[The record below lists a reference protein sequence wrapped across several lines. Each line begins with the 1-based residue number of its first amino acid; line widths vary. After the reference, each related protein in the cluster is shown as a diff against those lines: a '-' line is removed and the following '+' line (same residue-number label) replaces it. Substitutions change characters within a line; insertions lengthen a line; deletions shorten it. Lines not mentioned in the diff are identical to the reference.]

1 MKLTKILLENKL
13 TKLTNSLR
21 QYSDTKRTR
30 KQTHKTHKLTEN
42 LDGNK
47 LTKLTNS
54 QNSHKLTS
62 KLTFYP
68 ATLLRPI
75 AGISNYIRY
84 LFFLCEFVSLQYILT
99 CEEKVGGV
107 HNIQYRDG
115 LRETHITLK
124 LTSPAGVV

>member
-1 MKLTKILLENKL
+1 MKLTKILLGNKL

-21 QYSDTKRTR
+21 WYSDAKRTR

-54 QNSHKLTS
+54 HKLTS

-68 ATLLRPI
+68 ATLRRPI

-84 LFFLCEFVSLQYILT
+84 LFFLCEFVSLQYIPT
-99 CEEKVGGV
+99 CEGKKRAQ
-107 HNIQYRDG
+107 ISTIILYRDG
-115 LRETHITLK
+115 RGETHKTLK
-124 LTSPAGVV
+124 LTLPAGGV

>member
-42 LDGNK
+42 LDENK
-47 LTKLTNS
+47 LTKLTEKT
-54 QNSHKLTS
+54 KLTI
-62 KLTFYP
+62 YR
-68 ATLLRPI
+68 ATIRRPI
-75 AGISNYIRY
+75 AEISNYIRY
-84 LFFLCEFVSLQYILT
+84 LFFLSEFVSLQYILT
-99 CEEKVGGV
+99 CEKKRGA

-115 LRETHITLK
+115 LRVTHQTQK
-124 LTSPAGVV
+124 LTLPVGVV

>member
-1 MKLTKILLENKL
+1 MKLTKIILGNKL

-21 QYSDTKRTR
+21 RYSDANHTR
-30 KQTHKTHKLTEN
+30 KQTHKTHKLTDN

-47 LTKLTNS
+47 LTKLTG
-54 QNSHKLTS
+54 KS

-68 ATLLRPI
+68 ATLRRPI
-75 AGISNYIRY
+75 AEISNYIRY

-99 CEEKVGGV
+99 CEEKVGGAQ
-107 HNIQYRDG
+107 NIQYRDG
-115 LRETHITLK
+115 LRETHKTLK

>member
-1 MKLTKILLENKL
+1 MKLTKILPRNKL

-21 QYSDTKRTR
+21 GYSDAKHTR

-47 LTKLTNS
+47 LTKLTDS

-62 KLTFYP
+62 KLTLYL
-68 ATLLRPI
+68 ATIRRPI
-75 AGISNYIRY
+75 AEISNYIRY

-99 CEEKVGGV
+99 CEEKVGGAQ
-107 HNIQYRDG
+107 NIQYKDG
-115 LRETHITLK
+115 LRETHKTLK
-124 LTSPAGVV
+124 LTSPAGAV